1 MSNMKPCRHAGCD
14 KEFKTGSGRWKHEKK
29 CEFRPQETEQTQEST
44 VEEIPVEETP
54 MEGAEPVME
63 DDSSSLL
70 SSTPSADE
78 TPPPSASSKWQSF
91 DMGFDSSVTEA
102 MPAPLKMMAKP
113 SGSGKKLTK
122 QEAKAQEDLNIVL
135 LKSGLTML
143 YGAMTKYGQA
153 ALLDDDFTVQ
163 HSENDKNMVAG
174 AQWRYL
180 KSKGIIPSNVVNEG
194 VLAAGMTL
202 WYVSPTYKIVRK
214 SKVAML
220 KGRLGFLQKIPLIGR
235 LFGRKKNKKVT
246 LNDFAPKG
254 DEDHAQ

>member
-91 DMGFDSSVTEA
+91 DMGFDDSVTEA

-113 SGSGKKLTK
+113 SASGKKLTK

-143 YGAMTKYGQA
+143 DGAMTKYGQA
-153 ALLDDDFTVQ
+153 ALLDDDFSVQ
-163 HSENDKNMVAG
+163 HSEKDKNMVAG

-220 KGRLGFLQKIPLIGR
+220 KGRFGFLQKIPLIGR
-235 LFGRKKNKKVT
+235 LFGGKKKSKKVT

-254 DEDHAQ
+254 DDNAE

>member
-1 MSNMKPCRHAGCD
+1 
-14 KEFKTGSGRWKHEKK
+14 
-29 CEFRPQETEQTQEST
+29 
-44 VEEIPVEETP
+44 
-54 MEGAEPVME
+54 
-63 DDSSSLL
+63 
-70 SSTPSADE
+70 
-78 TPPPSASSKWQSF
+78 
-91 DMGFDSSVTEA
+91 
-102 MPAPLKMMAKP
+102 
-113 SGSGKKLTK
+113 
-122 QEAKAQEDLNIVL
+122 
-135 LKSGLTML
+135 
-143 YGAMTKYGQA
+143 MTKYGQA

-235 LFGRKKNKKVT
+235 LFGRKKNKKIT
-246 LNDFAPKG
+246 LNDFATKG
-254 DEDHAQ
+254 DDNAE

>member
-1 MSNMKPCRHAGCD
+1 MAKEVKMKPCRHEGCD
-14 KEFKTGSGRWKHEKK
+14 KEFKTGSGRWKHESK
-29 CEFRPQETEQTQEST
+29 CAFNPQETQET
-44 VEEIPVEETP
+44 TEEIPVVETQT
-54 MEGAEPVME
+54 EGAEPVTE

-70 SSTPSADE
+70 SSTPSSEE
-78 TPPPSASSKWQSF
+78 TPTPSTSSKWQSF
-91 DMGFDSSVTEA
+91 DMGFDDSVTEA

-113 SGSGKKLTK
+113 SAGGKKLTK

-143 YGAMTKYGQA
+143 DGAMTKYGQA
-153 ALLDDDFTVQ
+153 ALLDDDFSVQ

-220 KGRLGFLQKIPLIGR
+220 KGRLGFLQRIPLIGR
-235 LFGRKKNKKVT
+235 LFGRKKKVKGVT
-246 LNDFAPKG
+246 LNDFASKG
-254 DEDHAQ
+254 DDNAE